1 MDASI
6 LEKVLAEAQKRVA
19 DNTSSTTPCSN
30 EVVTGS
36 GHTITE
42 FVGTAMG
49 DTIGLVIAN
58 LDPQLHDFLE
68 IDKKYR
74 SIGFLSARTGGAPH
88 IM

>member
-42 FVGTAMG
+42 FV
-49 DTIGLVIAN
+49 DRKSVV
-58 LDPQLHDFLE
+58 
-68 IDKKYR
+68 
-74 SIGFLSARTGGAPH
+74 
-88 IM
+88 